1 MGDHVPLHE
10 KVRRRRSQWSVS
22 MRGPRGGKAVGV
34 SGGLY
39 GMAFI
44 GALVYY
50 LQHAA
55 TFWAGVLGFFKAI
68 FWPAVLIYKV
78 LELLKM

>member
-1 MGDHVPLHE
+1 MGDHVPLHD
-10 KVRRRRSQWSVS
+10 KVRRRRSRRGVS
-22 MRGPRGGKAVGV
+22 IHDPRGGKAVGV

>member
-1 MGDHVPLHE
+1 M
-10 KVRRRRSQWSVS
+10 
-22 MRGPRGGKAVGV
+22 GV

-44 GALVYY
+44 GALLYY

-55 TFWAGVLGFFKAI
+55 TFWAGVLGFFKAL

>member
-1 MGDHVPLHE
+1 MSNSKG
-10 KVRRRRSQWSVS
+10 
-22 MRGPRGGKAVGV
+22 MRDSGIFGGI
-34 SGGLY
+34 Y

-44 GALVYY
+44 GAAIYY
-50 LQHAA
+50 IQHAP
-55 TFWAGVLGFFKAI
+55 TFWVGVVGFFKAL

>member
-1 MGDHVPLHE
+1 MHDV
-10 KVRRRRSQWSVS
+10 Q
-22 MRGPRGGKAVGV
+22 GGKAVGV

-55 TFWAGVLGFFKAI
+55 TFWVGVVGFFKAL